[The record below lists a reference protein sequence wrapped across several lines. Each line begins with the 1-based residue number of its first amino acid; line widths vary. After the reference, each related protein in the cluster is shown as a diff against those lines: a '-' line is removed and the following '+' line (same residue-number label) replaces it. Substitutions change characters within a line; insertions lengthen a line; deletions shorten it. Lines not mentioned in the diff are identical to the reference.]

1 MPGTIEQ
8 RATLLKAA
16 ESIED
21 DTQREAAINA
31 LKASDT
37 AMSGAWQT
45 RGVPGQPDADSPDG
59 EVAKLAKQYAAKH
72 DVSIPAATVAV
83 IGTPEGKA
91 AYAKQRR

>member
-45 RGVPGQPDADSPDG
+45 RGVPGCKRRSKN
-59 EVAKLAKQYAAKH
+59 V
-72 DVSIPAATVAV
+72 PA
-83 IGTPEGKA
+83 
-91 AYAKQRR
+91 RRGIAQGFGA